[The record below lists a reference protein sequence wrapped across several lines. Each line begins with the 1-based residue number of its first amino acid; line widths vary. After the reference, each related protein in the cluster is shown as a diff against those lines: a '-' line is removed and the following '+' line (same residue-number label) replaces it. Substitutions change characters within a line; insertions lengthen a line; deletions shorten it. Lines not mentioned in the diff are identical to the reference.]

1 MYFNNSLGRR
11 TLKLNKPKPKNFTFL
26 NFSAEQ
32 SEYTNL
38 YIGDNIDKV
47 KNVPMTKI
55 LTSKINNPD
64 LNLITTTGLSGCL
77 VLIIFN
83 ESSFLFTHINSDFI
97 TTKMSETTQILRIHL
112 LFKQLLT
119 EFNKESDIKYENINE
134 FIKSKDIKIIL
145 TTVSKKDDI
154 VFQMTF
160 NYLVPF
166 KIEIITIEN
175 NNVGFNFKKI
185 ENIEEYFKIDQKIF
199 SILEITEIPDAPNT
213 TTINIDLTP
222 EQKEI
227 ELDEATK
234 IQCEI
239 NSDTY
244 I

>member
-1 MYFNNSLGRR
+1 MF
-11 TLKLNKPKPKNFTFL
+11 
-26 NFSAEQ
+26 
-32 SEYTNL
+32 
-38 YIGDNIDKV
+38 
-47 KNVPMTKI
+47 PMTKI

-77 VLIIFN
+77 ALIIFN

-145 TTVSKKDDI
+145 TTISKKDDI

-185 ENIEEYFKIDQKIF
+185 ENIEEYFKIDQKY
-199 SILEITEIPDAPNT
+199 S
-213 TTINIDLTP
+213 
-222 EQKEI
+222 
-227 ELDEATK
+227 
-234 IQCEI
+234 
-239 NSDTY
+239 TY
-244 I
+244 